1 MFCMQDRRMR
11 NIIDSHAELGS
22 GIRARKM
29 AEGKCVKTMVLIS
42 PIRLASEDAARFE
55 MEEIIFVVKNRVPSW
70 PSGILNLR
78 LKK

>member
-11 NIIDSHAELGS
+11 NVMDNHAWLGS

-55 MEEIIFVVKNRVPSW
+55 MEEMMFVAKNRVPSW